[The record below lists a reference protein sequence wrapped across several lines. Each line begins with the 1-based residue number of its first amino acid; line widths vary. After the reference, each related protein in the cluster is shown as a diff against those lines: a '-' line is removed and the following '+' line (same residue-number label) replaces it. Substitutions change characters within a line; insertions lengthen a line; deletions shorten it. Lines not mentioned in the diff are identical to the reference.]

1 MAHNLIIRGFDD
13 KVHLQLGELAN
24 QRGVS
29 INSIVKD
36 AVDKWLKHQ
45 QSEVPRKHYLVIY
58 SDDESMIGLLKSM
71 DRLAKESDLF
81 RCFCSSPE
89 SQSSEL
95 LSKLNWYD
103 ATIKPYYYTLG
114 DTIAAGL
121 VNYQRKE
128 DHPLKQQ
135 QQKQQTQIS
144 QKNIMK
150 YFGRIIEN
158 MAKKANNKQVC
169 CLDFLINDVAKA
181 SLKQAL
187 SIEEAYNTNR
197 LAGSTY
203 CTYNSTTLLNSE
215 IKDMLELFELHD
227 QIFLLNGDE
236 VYKLHVTKENVHK
249 LFLN

>member
-24 QRGVS
+24 QGGVS

-95 LSKLNWYD
+95 LSKLKWYD
-103 ATIKPYYYTLG
+103 ATIKPYYYAPA
-114 DTIAAGL
+114 DTIAA
-121 VNYQRKE
+121 VNYQDKN
-128 DHPLKQQ
+128 DHSPNQQ
-135 QQKQQTQIS
+135 QQKQQTQLS

-150 YFGRIIEN
+150 YFGNIIEN

-169 CLDFLINDVAKA
+169 CLDLLINDIAKT
-181 SLKQAL
+181 SLKQVL

-197 LAGSTY
+197 IAGSTY
-203 CTYNSTTLLNSE
+203 CTYNTATLLNSE